1 MNHTIY
7 FKDKHG
13 DAAAITQIILQAG
26 ELARALGIGTSPADL
41 LVAAVNGAVNI
52 KPTTPLN
59 PTDTPTLTLNQLLE
73 RSAALLNDVDPAL
86 AQELRKRRIVLMAVL
101 S

>member
-1 MNHTIY
+1 MNRTIY
-7 FKDKHG
+7 FKDECG
-13 DAAAITQIILQAG
+13 NSAAITQIILQAG

-41 LVAAVNGAVNI
+41 LVAAVNGKISI
-52 KPTTPLN
+52 KPATPIN
-59 PTDTPTLTLNQLLE
+59 PTDTPTLTLLQTLE
-73 RSAALLNDVDPAL
+73 RAAILLDDVDPAL